1 MPRCRVIEATVII
14 VGGGPGG
21 ASCAGRLRCHG
32 IDNIVL
38 DSAVFPRTKLCA
50 GWVTPQVFR
59 SLGME
64 PSEYPLGLVPLERIR
79 TEYFSGSTRSW
90 SFSAKSTQYSV
101 RRYEFDDWLLARGG
115 ARVFHHLAQNIERDG
130 DSFVV
135 DGSFRGRHLVGAGG
149 THCPVFRGLFKK
161 LNVRSREYQVAALE
175 EEFRL
180 ESRSS
185 QECHLWFG
193 ENGLVGYSWYVPKGD
208 GWVNVGLGGFSRY
221 LADSAVALQDHWEA
235 FVRKLESLE
244 LVRGHVYKP
253 KGHTYYLREPAEIVQ
268 LGNAY
273 LVGDSAG
280 LATCD
285 LAEGIGPAIES
296 GIRAADA
303 IAGGLEYS
311 VRDIGRYS
319 LLGPGLMAYAMEHV
333 LDRRGLRFRDW
344 VFAHN
349 WKDKEQAFKGKIET
363 QRDVRG
369 VTP

>member
-1 MPRCRVIEATVII
+1 VTETTVII

-21 ASCAGRLRCHG
+21 ASCAGRLRRHG
-32 IDNIVL
+32 IDSIVL

-59 SLGME
+59 SLEMK
-64 PSEYPLGLVPLERIR
+64 PSEYPLGLVPLTRIC

-90 SFSAKSTQYSV
+90 SVSVKSTQYSV
-101 RRYEFDDWLLARGG
+101 RRYEFDDWLLARSG
-115 ARVFHHLAQNIERDG
+115 ARVFHHQARNIEHRG

-135 DGSFRGRHLVGAGG
+135 DGSFRGRYLVGAGG
-149 THCPVFRGLFKK
+149 THCPVFRSFFKK

-175 EEFRL
+175 EEFQL
-180 ESRSS
+180 ESPSS

-193 ENGLVGYSWYVPKGD
+193 ENGLVGYSWYVPKRN

-235 FVRKLESLE
+235 FVRKLEFLE
-244 LVRGHVYKP
+244 LVRGHVYRP

-268 LGNAY
+268 LGNVY
-273 LVGDSAG
+273 LVGDAAG

-296 GIRAADA
+296 GLRAADA
-303 IAGGLEYS
+303 IAGGREYS

-319 LLGPGLMAYAMEHV
+319 LIGPGVTASVMAHV

-349 WKDKEQAFKGKIET
+349 WRDKEHAFKRRVEVVRG
-363 QRDVRG
+363 VRG